1 MRVIWRPLFSL
12 STVNTDERIWFQTHS
27 SSERISYFSLCDL
40 HSNSSAFKDDLC
52 HLGQWES
59 FPYKQWLWMKFFL
72 KVWLYRDVWK
82 LKSFTSTKLSSFPVD
97 ISKPFL
103 AASLFRSWHS
113 RTAALF
119 FSSSDS
125 SWDQKH
131 SGSGHLWSSSPR
143 VSSSIFLML
152 NPNGVYL
159 SRVGLRSSSACLFAL
174 IGRLLE
180 VRRVPSFPKWP
191 VHRTAWWE

>member
-1 MRVIWRPLFSL
+1 MKGSDFKPTPAASASLTSYSVISTQSSL
-12 STVNTDERIWFQTHS
+12 VP
-27 SSERISYFSLCDL
+27 
-40 HSNSSAFKDDLC
+40 AFKDELC
-52 HLGQWES
+52 HSGRWDS
-59 FPYKQWLWMKFFL
+59 FSYKQWLWMKLFS

-113 RTAALF
+113 RMAALF

-125 SWDQKH
+125 SWHQSKNI
-131 SGSGHLWSSSPR
+131 LVFMIFASSVQLFIPHVCIST
-143 VSSSIFLML
+143 FFML
-152 NPNGVYL
+152 NSNGVYL

-174 IGRLLE
+174 IGRFLE
-180 VRRVPSFPKWP
+180 VGRAPSFPKWP
-191 VHRTAWWE
+191 M

>member
-40 HSNSSAFKDDLC
+40 KAHWFLLLKMTFAIWANGSLSPTNNDCEWNYF
-52 HLGQWES
+52 WECGCIVMS
-59 FPYKQWLWMKFFL
+59 ES
-72 KVWLYRDVWK
+72 R
-82 LKSFTSTKLSSFPVD
+82 FTSTKLSSFPVD

-113 RTAALF
+113 RTAARF

-131 SGSGHLWSSSPR
+131 SDSGHLSSSSPR

-191 VHRTAWWE
+191 VYRTAWWE